1 MEYRSAQ
8 EIIDSQKRYEVNEYT
23 IKYDDEVKAFL
34 KNKLPNSV
42 QPQWQIPVVLG
53 TVGLLSLATGGVA
66 GLVLGAACAAGAVA
80 GPVLYKAIKS
90 RELPKHIR
98 KEIKASY
105 KSAKARKVATHD
117 NLIVAA
123 IENIYSFSKAGIEVK
138 NENELKYYLN
148 VLLKEAKEH
157 SLAINKAKN
166 NKYISETKKDNI
178 LRQHNE
184 QLEKIVDAVKILA
197 SYTREVKTRNGIEF
211 YNPFKAIVLEALCG
225 GCLLAKHNKDQDN
238 IRNLAFLSNK
248 KEAAATL
255 YASLFEKEV
264 LRDIDEQLESVKQT
278 ERMLAEER
286 KKEIEAQQAL
296 LKKAGN
302 VREVEDKNQALAAT
316 IDKQNDILASL
327 KHARQIAAYF
337 PSEMSKDKAKIMET
351 INKLSQA
358 VKDKNEEQISNQKEL
373 LDKLIEDAY
382 DKIMHT
388 YWTKGNN
395 ARKQSFN
402 KLMEAYKQLD
412 GRLVLGQKALAEE
425 KASHSNTRKK
435 LGSSLKRESTYRQT
449 AAESMWDAMSAV
461 RSEKEQLDA
470 GAEEMI
476 KVYESINL
484 DRKPITIA
492 HLNFIKQFHDSKKLT
507 EEDRQQYWLSLRVLN
522 NGLAQHKSEELA
534 NALEQLKQTEVERD
548 EAAMYAIEGAHEAR
562 VNAIKLEQERE
573 KHAKATKRGI
583 ALRNKANKL
592 AAENVELS
600 QNLEESNEYLMNTT
614 HELVKA
620 ERARKQSEDD
630 LEYAL
635 SGWYDADLA
644 KQEAFK
650 TIDTQAKEIKF
661 NIDAIEG
668 LQSQLYDVS
677 MAEEVAYRSATT
689 ASEHLAISEAETKR
703 AKKRASTAEGKV
715 KKVTKELGEERI
727 ARVTA
732 ESKAETLASEL
743 SDAQRRLNE
752 AEDHIETLV
761 QGQSE
766 NIYRIM
772 DLEAKNKDLS
782 TGNEL
787 YRSTSEAL
795 AWDFHNLSKKV
806 ERLTEDNI
814 GLTNGIFVM
823 KNSFEETLQE
833 KNDKIISLQSD
844 KIIQNHNRDVG
855 RAVANL
861 KRLMNKAEA
870 HARVSK
876 EAIQSTN
883 KDIETVLSAVAL
895 LKARDL
901 KAIPMDELKTCCAA
915 LQALY
920 QASQKGLVKVDKKE
934 LRELGTQLGAIVRK
948 RESAAKKGIT
958 K

>member
-34 KNKLPNSV
+34 KNKLPNAV

-66 GLVLGAACAAGAVA
+66 GLVLGASCALGAVA
-80 GPVLYKAIKS
+80 GPVLYNAIKS

-105 KSAKARKVATHD
+105 KSGKARKAATHD

-123 IENIYSFSKAGIEVK
+123 IENIYSLSKSGIEAK
-138 NENELKYYLN
+138 DEKELKYYLN
-148 VLLKEAKEH
+148 TLLKEAKEH

-184 QLEKIVDAVKILA
+184 QLEKIIDAVKILA
-197 SYTREVKTRNGIEF
+197 SYTREVKTRKGIEF
-211 YNPFKAIVLEALCG
+211 YNPFKAIILEALTD
-225 GCLLAKHNKDQDN
+225 GCLLAKHNRDQEN

-286 KKEIEAQQAL
+286 KREIEARQDL
-296 LKKAGN
+296 LKKAGD
-302 VREVEDKNQALAAT
+302 VREIEDENQALAAT

-358 VKDKNEEQISNQKEL
+358 VKDNDEENISAQKEL

-402 KLMEAYKQLD
+402 KLMQAYKQLG

-425 KASHSNTRKK
+425 KASHANTRKK
-435 LGSSLKRESTYRQT
+435 LDSSLKRESTYRQT
-449 AAESMWDAMSAV
+449 AAESMWEAMSAT

-470 GAEEMI
+470 GAEEMF
-476 KVYESINL
+476 KAYESINL
-484 DRKPITIA
+484 DSKPITVA
-492 HLNFIKQFHDSKKLT
+492 HLKFVKQFHDSKKLT
-507 EEDRQQYWLSLRVLN
+507 EEDREQYWLSLRVLN
-522 NGLAQHKSEELA
+522 NGLAKHKSEELA
-534 NALEQLKQTEVERD
+534 TVLEQLKQTEAERD
-548 EAAMYAIEGAHEAR
+548 EATMYALEGAHEAR

-573 KHAKATKRGI
+573 KHAKATKRGM
-583 ALRNKANKL
+583 ALRKKVNTL
-592 AAENVELS
+592 TAENAELS
-600 QNLEESNEYLMNTT
+600 SNLDESNEYLMNTT

-635 SGWYDADLA
+635 SGWYDTDLA
-644 KQEAFK
+644 KKDAFK
-650 TIDTQAKEIKF
+650 TIDAQAEEIRLNLSQVEEMQKQLNDAGKQVKAADKRAATATSKAKNAAKE
-661 NIDAIEG
+661 
-668 LQSQLYDVS
+668 
-677 MAEEVAYRSATT
+677 
-689 ASEHLAISEAETKR
+689 LA
-703 AKKRASTAEGKV
+703 
-715 KKVTKELGEERI
+715 GEKI
-727 ARVTA
+727 ARTVA
-732 ESKAETLASEL
+732 ESK
-743 SDAQRRLNE
+743 
-752 AEDHIETLV
+752 IETLKGELADKDEHIQALT

-766 NIYRIM
+766 NIERIIG
-772 DLEAKNKDLS
+772 LEVE
-782 TGNEL
+782 NEKL
-787 YRSTSEAL
+787 TTENAAHRSTTETL
-795 AWDFHNLSKKV
+795 ATNLHNLEKQLES
-806 ERLTEDNI
+806 LTEENTE
-814 GLTNGIFVM
+814 LTNGIFEQ
-823 KNSFEETLQE
+823 KNSYEAIIEQQGE
-833 KNDKIISLQSD
+833 KIISLESD
-844 KIIQNHNRDVG
+844 KMIQDHNRDVG

-861 KRLMNKAEA
+861 RRLMNKAEA

-876 EAIQSTN
+876 QATQSTN
-883 KDIETVLSAVAL
+883 KDIETVLSAVGV

-901 KAIPMDELKTCCAA
+901 KTISMDELKTCGDA
-915 LQALY
+915 LRVIY
-920 QASQKGLVKVDKKE
+920 QACDKGLVKVDKKE
-934 LRELGTQLGAIVRK
+934 LRELGTQLGAIMRK
-948 RESAAKKGIT
+948 RENAAKKGMT